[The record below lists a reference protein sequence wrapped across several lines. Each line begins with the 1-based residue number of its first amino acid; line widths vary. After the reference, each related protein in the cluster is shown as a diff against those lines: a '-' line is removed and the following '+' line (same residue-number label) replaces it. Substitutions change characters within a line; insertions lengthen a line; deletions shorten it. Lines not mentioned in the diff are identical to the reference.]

1 MAAYLSRDKF
11 ALHPAISAI
20 VHCRAVFAWV
30 VRGAMPATPAQPFAY
45 LDRAPL
51 SRRAFTLTVA
61 LAMSALMILMLLK
74 LGTMVSGPP
83 GRALNPIVVQLL
95 PAAAKTKQTATH
107 SAHATQVKLRIPR
120 PIPLP
125 PTPVPR
131 LNMIMLS
138 HEEFA
143 ASDISRLPAAQTQ
156 AGPEAGAGA
165 SGSNDDSVGQG
176 PHGEKLYNAEWY
188 REPTH
193 AEMATYL
200 PTGLSQV
207 GWAMIACRT
216 IEHYHVDDCQELT
229 EDPPG
234 TGLARALRLASWQF
248 LVRPPR
254 IGGRTM
260 VGAWVRIRFDFT
272 QEKNSG

>member
-1 MAAYLSRDKF
+1 M
-11 ALHPAISAI
+11 
-20 VHCRAVFAWV
+20 
-30 VRGAMPATPAQPFAY
+30 RGAMPAAPAQPFAY
-45 LDRAPL
+45 LDRTPL
-51 SRRAFTLTVA
+51 SRRAFALTVA
-61 LAMSALMILMLLK
+61 LAMSALMILMLLR
-74 LGTMVSGPP
+74 LGTMVSGPQ
-83 GRALNPIVVQLL
+83 GRTLNPIVVQLL
-95 PAAAKTKQTATH
+95 PAAGKARQAATH
-107 SAHATQVKLRIPR
+107 PAHTARTKLHIP
-120 PIPLP
+120 PPVPLP
-125 PTPVPR
+125 PIPTPK
-131 LNMIMLS
+131 LNMIMVS

-143 ASDISRLPAAQTQ
+143 ASDISRLPSTQTP
-156 AGPEAGAGA
+156 ASAEADAGA
-165 SGSNDDSVGQG
+165 SGGNDDSVGQG

>member
-1 MAAYLSRDKF
+1 
-11 ALHPAISAI
+11 
-20 VHCRAVFAWV
+20 
-30 VRGAMPATPAQPFAY
+30 MPAAPAQPSAY
-45 LDRAPL
+45 SHRAPL
-51 SRRAFTLTVA
+51 TRRAFALIVA
-61 LAMSALMILMLLK
+61 LGISALMILMLLK
-74 LGTMVSGPP
+74 LGTMVSGPSD
-83 GRALNPIVVQLL
+83 RALSPIVVQLL
-95 PAAAKTKQTATH
+95 PAAGKTRQTAPH
-107 SAHATQVKLRIPR
+107 SARAAQAKRHIPP

-125 PTPVPR
+125 PSPAPK

-143 ASDISRLPAAQTQ
+143 ASDISRLPSTPLQTR
-156 AGPEAGAGA
+156 PEEDR
-165 SGSNDDSVGQG
+165 STSSSEDDSVGQG

-200 PTGLSQV
+200 PAGLSQA
-207 GWAMIACRT
+207 GWAVIACRT
-216 IEHYHVDDCQELT
+216 IEHYHVEDCQELT

-248 LVRPPR
+248 LVLPPR

-260 VGAWVRIRFDFT
+260 VGAWVRIRFNLT
-272 QEKNSG
+272 QERKTG